1 MNQPSWLACRSHEEW
16 FAVRTSVFDS
26 EKQPASAHE
35 WKGNCSLCGH
45 VGSFGTANSPV
56 DFRETLHCG
65 QCHCNARQ
73 RAVAHVLLSE
83 LGETGA
89 SARVYCTEQASNF
102 YVALRRR
109 VAGLVGS
116 EFIGSWLQRLR
127 LSVWLFRYAGVF
139 APIRI
144 EDVTAL
150 RLRTATM
157 HGIVSLDVLEHVP
170 DYRAALRE
178 FARVLRPG
186 GVLVL
191 TVPFYDDRVPSEQ
204 IAFVGP
210 DGRPEFIGEPEF
222 HGDPMGDGVAC
233 FHHFG
238 WDLLQSLREAGFGDA
253 AALRVCSSSQ
263 GLPQGIWVLRA
274 TLINRE

>member
-1 MNQPSWLACRSHEEW
+1 MNQPSWLVCHSHQEW
-16 FAVRTSVFDS
+16 LAARTSVFDA
-26 EKQPASAHE
+26 EKQPADEGE
-35 WKGNCSLCGH
+35 WKGSCTLCGYE
-45 VGSFGTANSPV
+45 GSFGTATSPV
-56 DFRETLHCG
+56 DFREALHCG
-65 QCHCNARQ
+65 QCRCNARQ

-83 LGETGA
+83 LGETAA
-89 SARVYCTEQASNF
+89 SAPVYCTEQASNF
-102 YVALRRR
+102 FIALRRR
-109 VAGLVGS
+109 VARLVGS

-127 LSVWLFRYAGVF
+127 LSVWLLRYAHIF

-150 RLRTATM
+150 RLPDAAMR
-157 HGIVSLDVLEHVP
+157 GIASLDVLEHVP

-191 TVPFYDDRVPSEQ
+191 TVPFYDDQAASEQ
-204 IAFVGP
+204 IASVGAH
-210 DGRPEFIGEPEF
+210 GTPEFIGEPEF

-238 WDLLQSLREAGFGDA
+238 WDLLQSLREAGFSDA
-253 AALRVCSSSQ
+253 AALRVCSPSQ
-263 GLPQGIWVLRA
+263 GLPQGIWVLQAHR
-274 TLINRE
+274 

>member
-1 MNQPSWLACRSHEEW
+1 MNQPSWLACHSREEW
-16 FAVRTSVFDS
+16 LAVRTSVFDS
-26 EKQPASAHE
+26 EQPPASAHE
-35 WKGNCSLCGH
+35 WKGSCSVCGH
-45 VGSFGTANSPV
+45 VGSFGMANSPV

-73 RAVAHVLLSE
+73 RAVAHVLLGE
-83 LGETGA
+83 LGETAA

-102 YVALRRR
+102 FVALRRR

-127 LSVWLFRYAGVF
+127 LSVWLFRYAGF
-139 APIRI
+139 LSPIRI

-178 FARVLRPG
+178 FTRVLRPG
-186 GVLVL
+186 GLLVL
-191 TVPFYDDRVPSEQ
+191 TVPFYDDRVANEQ
-204 IAFVGP
+204 IAFVGT
-210 DGRPEFIGEPEF
+210 DGLPEFIGEPEF
-222 HGDPMGDGVAC
+222 HGDPMSDGVAC

-238 WDLLQSLREAGFGDA
+238 WDLLQSLREAGFSDA
-253 AALRVCSSSQ
+253 VALRVRSPSQ

-274 TLINRE
+274 RR

>member
-1 MNQPSWLACRSHEEW
+1 MTLPSWLACHSHDEW
-16 FAVRTSVFDS
+16 LAVRASVFDS
-26 EKQPASAHE
+26 ETQPASAQE
-35 WKGNCSLCGH
+35 WKGSCSLCGH
-45 VGSFGTANSPV
+45 VGSFGMAGSPV
-56 DFRETLHCG
+56 DFRET
-65 QCHCNARQ
+65 
-73 RAVAHVLLSE
+73 HVLLSE
-83 LGETGA
+83 LGETGP

-102 YVALRRR
+102 YIALHHRI
-109 VAGLVGS
+109 AGLVGS

-127 LSVWLFRYAGVF
+127 LSAWLLRYAGIF
-139 APIRI
+139 SPIRI

-150 RLRTATM
+150 RLRAATM

-170 DYRAALRE
+170 DYRAALHE

-191 TVPFYDDRVPSEQ
+191 TVPFYDDREPSEQ

-238 WDLLQSLREAGFGDA
+238 WDLLQSLREAGFSDA
-253 AALRVCSSSQ
+253 AALRVRSPSQ

-274 TLINRE
+274 RR